1 MSFASVCAS
10 VRLYHMTVEEEI
22 SSKITFYK
30 DVVNVSHPTKKK
42 VSMGGRTSSRMHSYS
57 DCILCVGSHRSA
69 ADVTP
74 HAHRTCRN
82 TIQAES

>member
-42 VSMGGRTSSRMHSYS
+42 SLYGWKNILTRAFIFRLYSM
-57 DCILCVGSHRSA
+57 
-69 ADVTP
+69 
-74 HAHRTCRN
+74 CRI
-82 TIQAES
+82 TQECS

>member
-42 VSMGGRTSSRMHSYS
+42 KSLWVEEH
-57 DCILCVGSHRSA
+57 
-69 ADVTP
+69 P
-74 HAHRTCRN
+74 HACIH
-82 TIQAES
+82 I